1 MRKYATE
8 FIGTFFLVFTVVT
21 AVISGA
27 ALAPLAIG
35 AVLAAMVFAGGH
47 VSGGH
52 FNPAVSL
59 AVWFR
64 GRLET
69 REVPLYMVAQVLG
82 GALAAGVGRFV
93 VDKRPAA
100 AFEVAGRQLAA
111 AFVAE
116 LLVTF
121 ALAYVVVSVTTSKD
135 HPNNSFYGLAIGFT
149 VLAGAVAV
157 GGISGGVFN
166 PAVAVGVSL
175 AGMVSWSIFWMYLLA
190 NLLGG
195 LLAGAAFRALNPTDL
210 AVESPP
216 ARAEPVASDGPTDF
230 RGGSATDMPT

>member
-1 MRKYATE
+1 MRKYVTE
-8 FIGTFFLVFTVVT
+8 FIGTFFLVFTIVT

-27 ALAPLAIG
+27 VLAPLAIG

-47 VSGGH
+47 VSGAH
-52 FNPAVSL
+52 YNPAVTL

-69 REVPLYMVAQVLG
+69 REVPLYMAAQVLG
-82 GALAAGVGRFV
+82 GALAAGLGRFV
-93 VDKRPAA
+93 LDKRPAA
-100 AFEVAGRQLAA
+100 VFEVSGRQLAA

-121 ALAYVVVSVTTSKD
+121 ALAYVVVSVATSKD

-149 VLAGAVAV
+149 VLAGVVAV

-166 PAVAVGVSL
+166 PAVAIGVSL
-175 AGMVSWSIFWMYLLA
+175 AGMVSWSILWIYLLA
-190 NLLGG
+190 NLVGG
-195 LLAGAAFRALNPTDL
+195 LLAGAAFRLLNPTDL
-210 AVESPP
+210 VVELPP
-216 ARAEPVASDGPTDF
+216 GDAETVAGNRPADY
-230 RGGSATDMPT
+230 RGGNVT